1 MAAEPSTS
9 LKGKLLDYFGSVW
22 NQFDFAIYLLCV
34 VTFVLKHFKQTF
46 WVKQL
51 KEKPSNNYVIE
62 LRHCGTSYGTFTISW
77 LIEFGPLLVATFLKW
92 ATWF

>member
-51 KEKPSNNYVIE
+51 KEKLHHNYVIE
-62 LRHCGTSYGTFTISW
+62 LRDCGTSAVSFTISW
-77 LIEFGPLLVATFLKW
+77 LIKVGP
-92 ATWF
+92 